1 MTLYVL
7 NTLIVPVNFSQHPSV
22 TVTFRRVTVEEAK
35 QLVASQPFVSAVGH
49 EGTAQLLSK
58 LLGVH
63 IPYNRQTIYMQPGDQ
78 CLHFFL
84 STRLPEG
91 RVLSEDELQ
100 KLDYW
105 LVLSE
110 VKG

>member
-7 NTLIVPVNFSQHPSV
+7 NTLIVPVNFSQHSQV

-35 QLVASQPFVSAVGH
+35 AILSSQSFTSAVGH

-91 RVLSEDELQ
+91 RVLSEDEL
-100 KLDYW
+100 KTLDYW

-110 VKG
+110 VK

>member
-35 QLVASQPFVSAVGH
+35 AILASQPFTSAVGH

-63 IPYNRQTIYMQPGDQ
+63 ILFNRQTIFMQPGDRA
-78 CLHFFL
+78 LHFFL
-84 STRLPEG
+84 RTRLPEG
-91 RVLSEDELQ
+91 RVLSEDEL
-100 KLDYW
+100 KGLEYW

-110 VKG
+110 VK